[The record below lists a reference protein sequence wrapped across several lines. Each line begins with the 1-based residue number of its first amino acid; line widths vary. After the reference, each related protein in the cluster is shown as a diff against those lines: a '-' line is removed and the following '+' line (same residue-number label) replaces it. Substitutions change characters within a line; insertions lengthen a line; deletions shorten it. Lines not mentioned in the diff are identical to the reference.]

1 MPHEPSP
8 VAFLERIEELERE
21 NAELRD
27 RINDFIW
34 ETT

>member
-1 MPHEPSP
+1 MNEPSP
-8 VAFLERIEELERE
+8 LMFLERIEELERE

-27 RINDFIW
+27 RVTELVW